1 LKIIS
6 IDLLK
11 IISKRAFKNFNLL
24 SDKSKVKSKDNYY
37 MRTDSQYINIPQLS
51 LNKIRAYVE
60 LLKVRLS
67 LLVAFSCAFGY
78 SLATH
83 GSINWL
89 TLLMLTIGGFLLSG
103 ASVCINQILEKD
115 LDRVMSRTQSR
126 PLPTNRVTVNETVF
140 YVAILLLFG
149 ITILWFYTNTLT
161 VLLSLISVI
170 LYSFVYTPL
179 KRVGPIAVFV
189 GAIPGALP
197 PLLGWVAATNS
208 IGYEAL
214 IIFGIQFIWQF
225 PHFWAIAWLADEDYK
240 KAGFKLLPSGGG
252 KDINTAIQIMI
263 YTLFLIPLGLLPAKF
278 GITGLD
284 SAIVATVCGVGFL
297 AQTFSLMKTGS
308 RQSALRIMFGSF
320 LYLPIVQIAY
330 LIDRI

>member
-1 LKIIS
+1 MIS
-6 IDLLK
+6 NTQHTSVLIFTLLK
-11 IISKRAFKNFNLL
+11 VRAF
-24 SDKSKVKSKDNYY
+24 
-37 MRTDSQYINIPQLS
+37 
-51 LNKIRAYVE
+51 VE
-60 LLKVRLS
+60 LLKPRLS

-78 SLATH
+78 GLATR
-83 GSINWL
+83 GNVDWVTLSLL
-89 TLLMLTIGGFLLSG
+89 TLSGFLLSG
-103 ASVCINQILEKD
+103 ASVTINQIIEKD
-115 LDRVMSRTQSR
+115 LDKLMSRTLNR
-126 PLPTNRVTVNETVF
+126 PIPTGRITVNE
-140 YVAILLLFG
+140 A
-149 ITILWFYTNTLT
+149 TIFAVVCLIGSLIVLWMSTNPLT
-161 VLLSLISVI
+161 VALSFISML

-197 PLLGWVAATNS
+197 PLLGWIAATGS
-208 IGYEAL
+208 ITHEAL

-225 PHFWAIAWLADEDYK
+225 PHFWAIAWVADDDYK

-252 KDINTAIQIMI
+252 KDHNTAIQIMI
-263 YTLFLIPLGLLPAKF
+263 YTMFLIPLGLLPAKF

-284 SAIVATVCGVGFL
+284 SAIVATVCGVAFF

-330 LIDRI
+330 LLDKI